1 VLQFIPLDEGRS
13 LRRAHRFFA
22 APTDDNNGGNGGNG
36 GNGVTGGGGN
46 RNGNGNGHDGEDV
59 KETGGVETA
68 TTCSGTVGKTAGEA
82 AARKEEEIQAARDAA
97 VQYLN
102 EVLLEEDTTLC
113 ESIQNGLNSRSYTQ
127 GRFVID
133 PNDGWATER
142 AVAQFHGLCH
152 EALSKTEQ
160 V

>member
-1 VLQFIPLDEGRS
+1 MLQFIPLDEGRS

-36 GNGVTGGGGN
+36 VATGGGGK
-46 RNGNGNGHDGEDV
+46 RNGNGNGHDDEDI

-68 TTCSGTVGKTAGEA
+68 TSGTLGKAAGEA

-152 EALSKTEQ
+152 EALSETEQ
-160 V
+160 L